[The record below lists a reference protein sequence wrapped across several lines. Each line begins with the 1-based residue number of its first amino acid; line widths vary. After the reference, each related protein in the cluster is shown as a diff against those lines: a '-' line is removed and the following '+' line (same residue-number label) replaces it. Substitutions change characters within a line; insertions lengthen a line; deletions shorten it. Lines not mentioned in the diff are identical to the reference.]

1 MEYNQAQDVITQAI
15 GVMSVED
22 KPSLIALLK
31 RNGSLIADSSSQKQV
46 LDATFKLIQ
55 DSPKFRQDLTQYLVG
70 VTQDANMSSFTADDG
85 SFYNQDG
92 QKWWQKLFASK
103 PEGTKVGNTLRTVF
117 SQENISKAM
126 GIGMDYLGASLQA
139 KAQKGSNQQAIDF
152 EVAKAQSSAAEV
164 ARLQAQSLLGQPTTT
179 SGTRKWVLPVAI
191 GGGVLVVGII
201 LFVVLRKK

>member
-31 RNGSLIADSSSQKQV
+31 KNGSLIADSSSQKQV

-55 DSPKFRQDLTQYLVG
+55 DSPKFRNDLVQYLSSVA
-70 VTQDANMSSFTADDG
+70 QDGKMSSFTADDG
-85 SFYNQDG
+85 TFYNQDG
-92 QKWWQKLFASK
+92 
-103 PEGTKVGNTLRTVF
+103 TRVGNFLRTVF

-139 KAQKGSNQQAIDF
+139 KAQKGSNQQAIDY
-152 EVAKAQSSAAEV
+152 EVAKAQASAAEA
-164 ARLQAQSLLGQPTTT
+164 ARLQAQSLLGQQAPTT
-179 SGTRKWVLPVAI
+179 SGTPKWVLPVAI
-191 GGGVLVVGII
+191 GGGVLVVGIV
-201 LFVVLRKK
+201 LYFALRKK

>member
-31 RNGSLIADSSSQKQV
+31 KNGSLIADSSSQKQV

-55 DSPKFRQDLTQYLVG
+55 DSPKFRQDLTNYLSE
-70 VTQDANMSSFTADDG
+70 QASSDSQASFVSDG
-85 SFYNQDG
+85 SYSNAGGGKDG
-92 QKWWQKLFASK
+92 TA
-103 PEGTKVGNTLRTVF
+103 VGNFLRTLF
-117 SQENISKAM
+117 SQENINKGL
-126 GIGMDYLGASLQA
+126 GIGMDYLGARLQA
-139 KAQKGSNQQAIDF
+139 KAQKGSNQQAIDY
-152 EVAKAQSSAAEV
+152 EVAKAQSSAAEA
-164 ARLQAQSLLGQPTTT
+164 ARLQAESLLGKSTPST
-179 SGTRKWVLPVAI
+179 SGGTPKWVLPVAI